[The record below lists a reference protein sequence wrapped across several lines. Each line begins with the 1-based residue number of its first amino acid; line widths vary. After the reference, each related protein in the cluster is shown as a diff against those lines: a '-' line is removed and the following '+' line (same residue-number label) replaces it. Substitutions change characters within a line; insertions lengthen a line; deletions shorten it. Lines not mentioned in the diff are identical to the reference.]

1 MSRRVRRPAADLGRW
16 VCDGLAPVSLQLR
29 LARGLAR
36 APTLD
41 DLEVFRRKVEHA
53 YIECRLEVDDVLA
66 LRVLYRRRWY
76 AIVDA
81 ALVTRQKREDPLAR
95 VSVHTTSPGRSG

>member
-1 MSRRVRRPAADLGRW
+1 MSRRARRRDAQLGRW
-16 VCDGLAPVSLQLR
+16 VCDGLTPVSLQLR

-36 APTLD
+36 AAALD

-53 YIECRLEVDDVLA
+53 HIECRIEMHEVLA

-81 ALVTRQKREDPLAR
+81 ELVTRQKREDPLSR
-95 VSVHTTSPGRSG
+95 VSVRGFPGPRV